1 MILTCIR
8 RSGEG
13 QGGVSN
19 AREPD
24 PHALRG
30 TALGGLQRRSLLRV
44 LTTVSVAARR
54 FEPYIRS
61 LHTQLAVT
69 RVALLVGS
77 WSKAGADSLRR

>member
-1 MILTCIR
+1 MILTSTYTALR
-8 RSGEG
+8 GRA
-13 QGGVSN
+13 GGVSN

-30 TALGGLQRRSLLRV
+30 TALGGLQRRYYLRV
-44 LTTVSVAARR
+44 LFVAARR

-61 LHTQLAVT
+61 LHTQLAVI

>member
-1 MILTCIR
+1 MILTSTYTALR
-8 RSGEG
+8 GRA
-13 QGGVSN
+13 GGVSN

-30 TALGGLQRRSLLRV
+30 TTLGGLQRRYSLLRV
-44 LTTVSVAARR
+44 LSVAARR